1 MQKRCFKKNYLKRW
15 IVMTCGVLLRTAVN
29 YSYAVAADELPTLRE
44 GLWEYQR
51 TLQRSDED
59 WSPKDTTVR
68 ECGSPTTVLEQQHAV
83 YRKLGCAIV
92 STRVTE
98 STYQVKADCPTKNG
112 IKTESRGVTTFDG
125 DSAYTSVIDSE
136 GAVAG
141 KPVKFVE
148 RLAAKRIGDCEKK

>member
-1 MQKRCFKKNYLKRW
+1 MRSTRVNAASV
-15 IVMTCGVLLRTAVN
+15 ILLCVVGSRVSVT
-29 YSYAVAADELPTLRE
+29 ADELPALRS

-51 TLQRSDED
+51 TVQRSDED

-68 ECGSPTTVLEQQHAV
+68 ECENPISVLQKQNEL
-83 YRKLGCAIV
+83 YRKLGCAIAT
-92 STRVTE
+92 TRVTE
-98 STYQVKADCPTKNG
+98 STYQVTADCPTKNG

-141 KPVKFVE
+141 KLVKFVE
-148 RLAAKRIGDCEKK
+148 RLAAKRIGDCATE

>member
-1 MQKRCFKKNYLKRW
+1 MVSPKQWVVVALY
-15 IVMTCGVLLRTAVN
+15 VLLQPTWEVPCAIA
-29 YSYAVAADELPTLRE
+29 SDDLPTLRS

-51 TLQRSDED
+51 TVQRSDED

-83 YRKLGCAIV
+83 YRNLGCAIV

-125 DSAYTSVIDSE
+125 DGAYTSVIDSE

-148 RLAAKRIGDCEKK
+148 RLSAKRVGDCEKK

>member
-1 MQKRCFKKNYLKRW
+1 MAVTMQWTVVALS
-15 IVMTCGVLLRTAVN
+15 VLLCTALEF
-29 YSYAVAADELPTLRE
+29 SYAVATDELPTLRE

-68 ECGSPTTVLEQQHAV
+68 ECGSPTTVLEQQHTV
-83 YRKLGCAIV
+83 YRKLGCAIAT
-92 STRVTE
+92 TRVTE
-98 STYQVKADCPTKNG
+98 STYQVTADCPTKND
-112 IKTESRGVTTFDG
+112 IKTKSRGVTTFDG

-148 RLAAKRIGDCEKK
+148 RLSAKRVGDCEKK

>member
-1 MQKRCFKKNYLKRW
+1 MFTKPWLVIAAC
-15 IVMTCGVLLRTAVN
+15 VLLQAAVN
-29 YSYAVAADELPTLRE
+29 YPSYAAAEDALPTLRE

-59 WSPKDTTVR
+59 WSPKDTTIR
-68 ECGSPTTVLEQQHAV
+68 ECGSPTKVLEQQNAM

-92 STRVTE
+92 ATRVNE
-98 STYQVKADCPTKNG
+98 ATYQVNADCPTKNG
-112 IKTESRGVTTFDG
+112 IKTESRAVTTFDG

>member
-1 MQKRCFKKNYLKRW
+1 MILSKPWLF
-15 IVMTCGVLLRTAVN
+15 IVAFVLLRTAVN
-29 YSYAVAADELPTLRE
+29 YSYVVAADELPTLRE

-68 ECGSPTTVLEQQHAV
+68 ECGNPTTVLEQQNTV
-83 YRKLGCAIV
+83 YRKFGCAIV
-92 STRVTE
+92 ATRVTE
-98 STYQVKADCPTKNG
+98 ATYQVTADCPEKNG
-112 IKTESRGVTTFDG
+112 IKTKSRGVTTFDG

>member
-1 MQKRCFKKNYLKRW
+1 VTATKQRAVVVLW
-15 IVMTCGVLLRTAVN
+15 VLLQTTWRFSCAIA
-29 YSYAVAADELPTLRE
+29 SDELPVLRA

-51 TLQRSDED
+51 TLQRSDEN

-68 ECGSPTTVLEQQHAV
+68 ECGSPTTVLQEQNAV
-83 YRKLGCAIV
+83 YRKLGCAIAT
-92 STRVTE
+92 TRVTE
-98 STYQVKADCPTKNG
+98 STYQVTADCPTKSG
-112 IKTESRGVTTFDG
+112 IKTESRGVATFDG

-148 RLAAKRIGDCEKK
+148 RLSAKRIGDCEKK

>member
-1 MQKRCFKKNYLKRW
+1 MMFCW
-15 IVMTCGVLLRTAVN
+15 VLLHVALNPAVV
-29 YSYAVAADELPTLRE
+29 VASDELPPLRE

-51 TLQRSDED
+51 TLQRSDEN
-59 WSPKDTTVR
+59 WTPKDTVVR
-68 ECGSPTTVLEQQHAV
+68 ECGNPTTVLEQHSAV

-92 STRVTE
+92 SIRVTE
-98 STYQVKADCPTKNG
+98 ATYQVNADCPSKNG

-136 GAVAG
+136 GSVAG

-148 RLAAKRIGDCEKK
+148 KLSAKRIGDCEKK

>member
-1 MQKRCFKKNYLKRW
+1 MFCSKPW
-15 IVMTCGVLLRTAVN
+15 VVIACGILLGPAVNQPTAVA
-29 YSYAVAADELPTLRE
+29 SDELPALRE

-51 TLQRSDED
+51 TMQRSDEG

-68 ECGSPTTVLEQQHAV
+68 ECGSPTKVLAEQNTV

-92 STRVTE
+92 TNRVTE
-98 STYQVKADCPTKNG
+98 TTYQVNADCPTKNG

-136 GAVAG
+136 GPVAG
-141 KPVKFVE
+141 KLVKFVE
-148 RLAAKRIGDCEKK
+148 RLSAKRVGDCEKK